1 MSDTAD
7 ISMKAGLELG
17 QTLCQQVRMEGQHA
31 EHGFQFFYGVL
42 AQLINYMA
50 QVFGVEATMS
60 GLEAINSDILLK
72 KVRDESH

>member
-1 MSDTAD
+1 MSNTAD

-31 EHGFQFFYGVL
+31 EHGFQFFCGVL

-50 QVFGVEATMS
+50 QV
-60 GLEAINSDILLK
+60 LEWK
-72 KVRDESH
+72 QQ

>member
-17 QTLCQQVRMEGQHA
+17 HAICHQVRMEGQQS
-31 EHGFQFFYGVL
+31 EHGFQFFCGVL

-60 GLEAINSDILLK
+60 VLEAINSDILLK